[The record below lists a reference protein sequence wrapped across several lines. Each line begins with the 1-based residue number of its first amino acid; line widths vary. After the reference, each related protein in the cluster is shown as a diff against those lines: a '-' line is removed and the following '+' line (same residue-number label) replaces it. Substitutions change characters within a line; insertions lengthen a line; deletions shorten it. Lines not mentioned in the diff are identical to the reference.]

1 MSIETFFI
9 TTISL
14 FVIGAIGSLFLRKK
28 DQMAN
33 RWLSFFSV
41 IGSIA
46 GISLGIKQLLV
57 MGTSSF
63 SYSPAGL
70 PLYSLSVNIDPLAAF
85 FILLISSIALLCSI
99 YGSSYIKHYYGK
111 YSIGLLGFFYQLFIA
126 GMLLVVAAN
135 NGIFFLLAWEIM
147 SIASFFLVIYDYQEK
162 ENIKAGLLYL
172 IMTHVG
178 TVFIFIALILL
189 YRYTGSFDFS
199 VMRAN
204 NGFLPLQIKNIIFIL
219 ALIGFGTKAG
229 IIPLHIWLPS
239 AHPAAPSHISALM
252 SGVMIKTGIFMMI
265 RIFLG
270 VLSPIPTW
278 WGLLVLSIG
287 AISSLLGVL
296 YALTEHDLKRLLA
309 YHSIENIG
317 IILLGLGSA
326 LTFYSINS
334 PALALASL
342 AAALFHTMNHA
353 IFKSLLFL
361 SAGAVINETHT
372 RNMEEYGGLIK
383 FMPQTALF
391 FLIGSMAISALPPF
405 NGFFSEWLTYQALFQ
420 GIVLLNPAAKLI
432 FLFSIG
438 SLAFTGG
445 LALACFV
452 KAFGVV
458 FLARPR
464 SEEVSHAKEAAFP
477 LRFAMGALASLAL
490 LLGIFSAYINYFL
503 STVGSHLKVFQDLG
517 LAENVLSNR
526 GLTMQNSFGSVSGPV
541 FFALLMLV
549 SFLVIYVS
557 KKLIN
562 PKQRIITGNTWDCGC
577 DLGPRMEITATG
589 FSRSIIVIFK
599 NILKPRMWDE
609 IEYHAPEHHFTAKT
623 KTVNLEIKDI
633 YAAYFYRPL
642 QQIIAKTSSYMTKI
656 QSGNVNAYVAYIFL
670 ALVITLFLAL

>member
-1 MSIETFFI
+1 MTIETFFI
-9 TTISL
+9 STIL
-14 FVIGAIGSLFLRKK
+14 FFIVGAIGSLFFK
-28 DQMAN
+28 DRDQAAN
-33 RWLSFFSV
+33 RWLSLFSI
-41 IGSIA
+41 IGSA
-46 GISLGIKQLLV
+46 LGITLGIKQLTT
-57 MGTSSF
+57 MGTDTF
-63 SYSPAGL
+63 AYNL
-70 PLYSLSVNIDPLAAF
+70 PGFPLFSLSFQIDPLAAF
-85 FILLISSIALLCSI
+85 FILLISTIALLCSI

-111 YSIGLLGFFYQLFIA
+111 YSISLLGFFYQLFIA
-126 GMLLVVAAN
+126 GMLMVVAAN

-178 TVFIFIALILL
+178 TVFILIALILL
-189 YRYTGSFDFS
+189 YRYTGSFEFS
-199 VMRAN
+199 AMRAN
-204 NGFLPLQIKNIIFIL
+204 IGLLPTQIKNIVFIL

-270 VLSPIPTW
+270 ILSPIPTW
-278 WGLLVLSIG
+278 WGLLILSIG

-326 LTFYSINS
+326 LTFYSINL
-334 PALALASL
+334 PALALVSL

-372 RNMEEYGGLIK
+372 RNMEEFGGLIK

-405 NGFFSEWLTYQALFQ
+405 NGFFSEWLTYQALFA
-420 GIVLLNPAAKLI
+420 GITLLSPLGKLVFI
-432 FLFSIG
+432 LSVS

-464 SEEVSHAKEAAFP
+464 SEEVSHTKEAALP
-477 LRFAMGALASLAL
+477 LRLAMGSLASLAL
-490 LLGIFSAYINYFL
+490 LLGIFSGYVVYLLNKIGTNFEAFKNLDLPESSLIN
-503 STVGSHLKVFQDLG
+503 Q
-517 LAENVLSNR
+517 N
-526 GLTMQNSFGSVSGPV
+526 LTLQNGFGSVSGPV
-541 FFALLMLV
+541 FFILLLLV
-549 SFLVIYVS
+549 SFLVIYIS

-562 PKQRIITGNTWDCGC
+562 PKQRIITGATWDCGC
-577 DLGPRMEITATG
+577 DLRPRMEITATG
-589 FSRSIIVIFK
+589 FSRSIIMIFK

-609 IEYHAPEHHFTAKT
+609 IEYHAPEHHFTTKT

-633 YAAYFYRPL
+633 YTTYFYHPL
-642 QQIIAKTSSYMTKI
+642 NRTINIISSYMTKI
-656 QSGNVNAYVAYIFL
+656 QSGNVNTYVAYIFL